1 MQVNKIQSQS
11 FKSFS
16 LTPALMQKIILEP
29 DFTSTYTKIYKNI
42 TKNRLDRKRFV
53 DIILD
58 ENNDKIVATI
68 SSKKQGVPYHP
79 HASLCVKPTRKGLKA
94 FKNWVEEWNHLYNPK
109 TIEKI
114 KKTYELAN
122 SGIIARLYPKK

>member
-1 MQVNKIQSQS
+1 
-11 FKSFS
+11 
-16 LTPALMQKIILEP
+16 MQKIILEP

-42 TKNRLDRKRFV
+42 TKNRLDKKRFV

-58 ENNDKIVATI
+58 ENNGQILATI

-79 HASLCVKPTRKGLKA
+79 HASHYIKPTRKGLKA